1 MQAGAETD
9 AARCRQEQAGAGR
22 NKRMQLAAGR
32 SGEKQIDANRTR
44 NGRKAGTN
52 AQRIPMRRCRQ
63 IRSRR
68 RISLRRLRITDFP
81 VSNARHSGRCGAVR
95 AES

>member
-9 AARCRQEQAGAGR
+9 AARCRQEQAGTNGCSSLQAE
-22 NKRMQLAAGR
+22 AER
-32 SGEKQIDANRTR
+32 SREKQRDANRTR

-68 RISLRRLRITDFP
+68 RIGLRRLRITDFP